1 MRDAHEL
8 PWGDYSM
15 ATKKKGT
22 LTKVGQAVKKATK
35 TVADTADEYVVKPVS
50 KALGVKGKNKTKNS
64 AASKTSGAK
73 SAKTGSAKKSTAKKA
88 TAKKT
93 ATRKT

>member
-1 MRDAHEL
+1 
-8 PWGDYSM
+8 M

-22 LTKVGQAVKKATK
+22 LTKVGEAVKQATK
-35 TVADTADEYVVKPVS
+35 SVAETAEEYVVTPVK
-50 KALGVKGKNKTKNS
+50 KALGVKSRKTKKPT
-64 AASKTSGAK
+64 ARKTSVAK
-73 SAKTGSAKKSTAKKA
+73 SAKTASARKSTAKKSTAKKA

>member
-1 MRDAHEL
+1 
-8 PWGDYSM
+8 M

-35 TVADTADEYVVKPVS
+35 SVADTADKYVVKPVS
-50 KALGVKGKNKTKNS
+50 KALGVKGKKKKP
-64 AASKTSGAK
+64 AARMTGVAK
-73 SAKTGSAKKSTAKKA
+73 SAKTGSAKKSTAKKT

-93 ATRKT
+93 ATRKK

>member
-1 MRDAHEL
+1 
-8 PWGDYSM
+8 M

-22 LTKVGQAVKKATK
+22 LTKVGQAVKKMGK
-35 TVADTADEYVVKPVS
+35 TVAGTAEKYVVKPVS
-50 KALGVKGKNKTKNS
+50 KALGVKGKTKKS
-64 AASKTSGAK
+64 AARKTSGAK

-93 ATRKT
+93 ATRRT